1 MEKAKFNGRKALV
14 TEFIK
19 FEYNAHQ
26 STISV
31 L

>member
-19 FEYNAHQ
+19 FEE
-26 STISV
+26 STFLPI
-31 L
+31 LPYM